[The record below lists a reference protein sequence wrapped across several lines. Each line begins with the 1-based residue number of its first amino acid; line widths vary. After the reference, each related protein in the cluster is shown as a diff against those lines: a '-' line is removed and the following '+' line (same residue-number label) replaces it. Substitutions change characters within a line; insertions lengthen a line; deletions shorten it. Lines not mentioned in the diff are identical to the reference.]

1 MSAQKSVRDIE
12 KYGEKKQVSSDYR
25 TNFIDLVTAYLQ
37 VESKI
42 RSRLSKKSKRK
53 LEK

>member
-1 MSAQKSVRDIE
+1 MSVRKSVRDIE
-12 KYGEKKQVSSDYR
+12 KYSEKKQVSSDYR
-25 TNFIDLVTAYLQ
+25 TNFQDLVTAYLH

-42 RSRLSKKSKRK
+42 RSRLRKKPPRK